1 MIRYSSVV
9 YKVAVRFAMTAAL
22 FLCCIVS
29 SAQTPGKGH
38 ELRLGYGGAPLGL
51 AFAGGLYY
59 REYDPGYYYSLD
71 RFRDY
76 RGKGISIGVL
86 TLQYSWNF
94 NAKRSLGLNVGW
106 DQVFGKLYDG
116 MTDEVKGWQKS
127 YGIAFYPEYRRIWN
141 PYSKVKVYLSVSAGL
156 GVGFYNNC
164 KREYNPG
171 DWSVVPIL
179 QFTPVGISFGGK
191 VFGFAEIMEG
201 TYIFGGRAGIGC
213 KF

>member
-1 MIRYSSVV
+1 MV

-38 ELRLGYGGAPLGL
+38 ELRLGYGGMPAGL
-51 AFAGGLYY
+51 ALADGLFHHN
-59 REYDPGYYYSLD
+59 EYDPLYYYSKD

-76 RGKGISIGVL
+76 RGKSISIGVL
-86 TLQYSWNF
+86 TLQYNWNF

-106 DQVFGKLYDG
+106 DQVFGKVYDG

-127 YGIAFYPEYRRIWN
+127 YGITFYPEYRRIWN

-156 GVGFYNNC
+156 GAGFFNNC

-191 VFGFAEIMEG
+191 IFGFAEITEG
-201 TYIFGGRAGIGC
+201 TYIFGGRAGIGY

>member
-1 MIRYSSVV
+1 MS
-9 YKVAVRFAMTAAL
+9 
-22 FLCCIVS
+22 
-29 SAQTPGKGH
+29 G
-38 ELRLGYGGAPLGL
+38 GY
-51 AFAGGLYY
+51 
-59 REYDPGYYYSLD
+59 D
-71 RFRDY
+71 
-76 RGKGISIGVL
+76 
-86 TLQYSWNF
+86 
-94 NAKRSLGLNVGW
+94 
-106 DQVFGKLYDG
+106 
-116 MTDEVKGWQKS
+116 VKGWQKS

>member
-1 MIRYSSVV
+1 MV
-9 YKVAVRFAMTAAL
+9 YKVVVRFAMTAAL

-76 RGKGISIGVL
+76 RGKGISVGVL

-116 MTDEVKGWQKS
+116 MTDEVEGWQKS

>member
-86 TLQYSWNF
+86 TLQYNWNF
-94 NAKRSLGLNVGW
+94 NEKRSLGLNVGW

-116 MTDEVKGWQKS
+116 MTDEVEGWQK
-127 YGIAFYPEYRRIWN
+127 
-141 PYSKVKVYLSVSAGL
+141 
-156 GVGFYNNC
+156 
-164 KREYNPG
+164 
-171 DWSVVPIL
+171 
-179 QFTPVGISFGGK
+179 
-191 VFGFAEIMEG
+191 
-201 TYIFGGRAGIGC
+201 
-213 KF
+213 